1 MKRSHL
7 AAGLVGLAAALA
19 AASEPAAPAP
29 RPQPAAAPAHNWVLP
44 VFSDREGHRLMTLRG
59 AEVRPAGEKIT
70 IRELMVTVFTGD
82 AAANFSGFTPRTY
95 NWGLSYSRPKYT
107 LRANWNYRGA
117 QRRAAM
123 LARGDKAW
131 KPTEQRKRKVTT
143 ALKAYAAM
151 TTSAAKGA
159 VRVVE

>member
-1 MKRSHL
+1 MKRSRL

-82 AAANFSGFTPRTY
+82 AAAKVDSVLMTPLAEFQPGKNIVSGNQSVRFLQDDVEVT
-95 NWGLSYSRPKYT
+95 
-107 LRANWNYRGA
+107 GA
-117 QRRAAM
+117 RWTFDHGA
-123 LARGDKAW
+123 K
-131 KPTEQRKRKVTT
+131 KV
-143 ALKAYAAM
+143 
-151 TTSAAKGA
+151 SIGEN
-159 VRVVE
+159 VRVTFRAKLNDILR